1 MDQIYLK
8 HAALYEKLVQKFNDT
23 KRPPSQKE
31 EQRQEPGASSRELAA
46 AGSTVVCARIRPL
59 LDEDAAAG
67 FPCAVYPRPAQANV
81 VDIHDLYNHP
91 RGRPVLKSFS
101 YCVDALFEPEA
112 STEDIYDEL
121 VADLVAFARDGGVGT
136 LFAYGQT
143 GSGKTFTISQLEK
156 LVAAALMDWRAAG
169 PGRRVYLTMVDLAG
183 SSASDLLGARG
194 PVSVRE
200 DAAGEMRLAGAE
212 EREVRCRDEAAELIE
227 RAAGFRRTAPTE
239 KNGASSRSHGIA
251 RIRITNGGSG
261 DEDGGDGG
269 GGDGSEGL
277 LYLVDLAGSEG
288 ARDVATHGAERMRET
303 REINRS
309 LSVLKDCIRSKA
321 ELDKTELDKAAL
333 PPGSARGSSS
343 APRVPFRESTLTKA
357 LKHVFDPAPAGRRR
371 GRPCRTVVVAC
382 VNPCLGD
389 AGPSKNTLRY
399 AEMLRGGPDEA
410 AGRGKSRFMDF

>member
-1 MDQIYLK
+1 M
-8 HAALYEKLVQKFNDT
+8 
-23 KRPPSQKE
+23 
-31 EQRQEPGASSRELAA
+31 
-46 AGSTVVCARIRPL
+46 
-59 LDEDAAAG
+59 
-67 FPCAVYPRPAQANV
+67 
-81 VDIHDLYNHP
+81 
-91 RGRPVLKSFS
+91 
-101 YCVDALFEPEA
+101 DALFKPEA
-112 STEDIYDEL
+112 STEDIYDAL
-121 VADLVAFARDGGVGT
+121 VADLVSFACDGGVGT

-156 LVAAALMDWRAAG
+156 LVMAALTEWRAAG
-169 PGRRVYLTMVDLAG
+169 AGRRVYLTMVDLAG
-183 SSASDLLGARG
+183 SSASDLLGGRG

-212 EREVRCRDEAAELIE
+212 EREVRCRDEAVEMVE

-251 RIRITNGGSG
+251 RIRITNDGSG

-269 GGDGSEGL
+269 VESEGL

-309 LSVLKDCIRSKA
+309 LSVLKDCIRSRA
-321 ELDKTELDKAAL
+321 ELDALRSAPGNGGGGTKAAA
-333 PPGSARGSSS
+333 G
-343 APRVPFRESTLTKA
+343 PRVPFRESTLTKA
-357 LKHVFDPAPAGRRR
+357 LKHVFDPAPAAERR
-371 GRPCRTVVVAC
+371 RPCRTVVVAC

-389 AGPSKNTLRY
+389 AEPSKNTLRY